1 MTPEIG
7 NRFLSQESV
16 MIPETSPD
24 QGEAFGPVAFLRLDR
39 IVPDLIKPYWYVCY
53 CRSAPWANSTVSS

>member
-1 MTPEIG
+1 MTPEIS
-7 NRFLSQESV
+7 NRFLPQKSV

-39 IVPDLIKPYWYVCY
+39 IVPALIKPD
-53 CRSAPWANSTVSS
+53 